1 MVVDGHYFLLG
12 IVVGIVAGYVL
23 AYLARR
29 AFSFQNRGESTVSRV
44 LQSNFRTKDYHL
56 LNHITLEFR
65 GITTQ
70 IDHIL
75 LSRFGIFVIETK
87 DYKGW
92 IFANVN
98 HDTWTQVLFRAK
110 FKFKNPIKQNFRHVQ
125 AVREL
130 LEFLPEGAIQSVVVF
145 AGQAEFK
152 NAVPAG
158 VFTLPSLVLHLKD
171 CKEELISSNRLQ
183 FCVGR
188 LETARLAISQETDVK
203 HVQGLRKRY
212 NLRN

>member
-1 MVVDGHYFLLG
+1 VADVQYFLLG
-12 IVVGIVAGYVL
+12 IVVGCAL
-23 AYLARR
+23 MYLARP
-29 AFSFQNRGESTVSRV
+29 AFSFQNRGEGTVSRV
-44 LQSNFRTKDYHL
+44 LQNNFSTKDYHL

-65 GITTQ
+65 GTTTQ

-75 LSRFGIFVIETK
+75 VSRFGIFVIETK
-87 DYKGW
+87 EYKGW
-92 IFANVN
+92 IFGNKD

-110 FKFKNPIKQNFRHVQ
+110 FKFRNPIKQNFRHVQ

-130 LEFLPEGAIQSVVVF
+130 LEFLPESTIQSVVVF
-145 AGQAEFK
+145 TGNAQFR

-158 VFTLPSLVLHLKD
+158 VFTVTSLVRHLKS
-171 CKEELISSNRLQ
+171 CKEELISPNRLQ

-212 NLRN
+212 SLRN